1 MTFAWVR
8 KLRTALHPLTVCR
21 GLSAHYTFVD
31 LGSWS
36 QEVTTSALI
45 VIYKQTSHHNVYTK
59 YDRPFSII
67 TFSHHYANLI
77 NNPLFMHIASFRI
90 SPPFPTRCRWP
101 VGPFSRGSAY
111 SVLLGLRQTSSPI
124 GSASIYVTRQHR
136 LVSGTLVRFFREEF
150 CGWQVT
156 FPLKRI
162 YMQHFPP
169 ATK

>member
-21 GLSAHYTFVD
+21 GLSAHHTFVD
-31 LGSWS
+31 LGSCS

-67 TFSHHYANLI
+67 TFSHHYA
-77 NNPLFMHIASFRI
+77 HIIIILSSCTSHHSASAAFR
-90 SPPFPTRCRWP
+90 TRCRWP

-124 GSASIYVTRQHR
+124 GSASIYVTAAIIFYDAH
-136 LVSGTLVRFFREEF
+136 
-150 CGWQVT
+150 CY
-156 FPLKRI
+156 FPS
-162 YMQHFPP
+162 F
-169 ATK
+169 